1 MKKLMAILV
10 GILAISPFV
19 ASAEEVSTN
28 FYTYNKG
35 DIVNFYGSDAQKE
48 AHQAGT
54 EEGGMETI
62 IFNDKGNT
70 DEFVE
75 AWLLGEYMGTSVANT
90 KLMIKDFK
98 TTDAYSFYREVLT
111 NHGVLPAT
119 GATHYDYIYDLDDAE
134 RGLRMPTIAD
144 MTAVFGATKENG
156 TDNYVFPN
164 LTTKNL
170 LDRNG
175 QSYSL
180 LDEFDRVYQRYLA
193 DGMEGLE
200 NGILLAD
207 RIGDTSGNT
216 VPTGFKYYAI
226 KFTITDNKVT
236 DAKIEAVEFQNVSQK
251 IGIIPVVSINKSAD
265 CHDTPTPKYM
275 CYICGTEPKYVEE
288 GTQGE
293 GCTEVPGVSKAE
305 DCVYN
310 VCYKCKS
317 ETEEGKF
324 TYKIDRYG
332 KTEYSECEIVQDSD
346 CNTKTGKKSYIL
358 EFAIVAALCTIS
370 LLVVK
375 RKELFRT
382 I

>member
-1 MKKLMAILV
+1 MLQ
-10 GILAISPFV
+10 
-19 ASAEEVSTN
+19 N
-28 FYTYNKG
+28 
-35 DIVNFYGSDAQKE
+35 
-48 AHQAGT
+48 
-54 EEGGMETI
+54 
-62 IFNDKGNT
+62 
-70 DEFVE
+70 
-75 AWLLGEYMGTSVANT
+75 
-90 KLMIKDFK
+90 
-98 TTDAYSFYREVLT
+98 R
-111 NHGVLPAT
+111 GVLPAT
-119 GATHYDYIYDLDDAE
+119 GATHYDYIYDLDDTE

-144 MTAVFGATKENG
+144 MVAVFGATKETG

-170 LDRNG
+170 TDRNG
-175 QSYSL
+175 QKYSL
-180 LDEFDRVYQRYLA
+180 LDEFDRIYQKYAVGEQL
-193 DGMEGLE
+193 DGLD

-216 VPTGFKYYAI
+216 VPAGFKYYAI

-236 DAKIEAVEFQNVSQK
+236 DAKIEAVEWSSTANYKV
-251 IGIIPVVSINKSAD
+251 GIIPVVSINKSAD
-265 CHDTPTPKYM
+265 CHETPKPKYM

-293 GCTEVPGVSKAE
+293 GCTEVPGVNKAE